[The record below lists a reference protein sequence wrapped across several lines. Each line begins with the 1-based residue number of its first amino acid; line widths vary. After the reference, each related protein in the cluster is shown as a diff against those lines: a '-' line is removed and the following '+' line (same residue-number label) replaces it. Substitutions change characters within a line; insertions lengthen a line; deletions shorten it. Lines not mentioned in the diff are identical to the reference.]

1 MMVSMYPISEIDVAN
16 KTVLVRGDLDVAIEG
31 GVIQEDY
38 RLKALLP
45 TFTYLRTN
53 GAKVVMVGHLGRPEG
68 KHVTELSLRP
78 IGERLHALLGEE
90 IVLVEDWF
98 DNPETITQALASS
111 DVLLLEN
118 IRFDPREE
126 ANDPTLAQIL
136 ASCAD
141 IFVNESFATAHRAHA
156 STVGVAGYLPSYLGI
171 RFAEEIAELTHAREN
186 PAPPLVLIMGG
197 GKAETKVPLVK
208 KMASFADTIL
218 LGGTLMFAAELEGV
232 KGVRFPRDAVRVD
245 DIGPESVAD
254 FTTQLAKAN
263 TIVWNG
269 PVGRFEQEEFRAGTQ
284 AIAEA
289 VVHSS
294 ARTIIGGG
302 DTIAALNLFGV
313 LDKIDFVSIGGGA
326 MLDFLAEGDLP
337 GLKAVRESH

>member
-1 MMVSMYPISEIDVAN
+1 MIVSMRSISDIDVAN
-16 KTVLVRGDLDVAIEG
+16 KTVLVRGDLDVAIED

-38 RLKALLP
+38 RLKALVP
-45 TFTYLRTN
+45 TLTYLRQHN
-53 GAKVVMVGHLGRPEG
+53 AKVILVGHLGRPEG
-68 KHVTELSLRP
+68 KRVAELSLRP
-78 IGERLHALLGEE
+78 IGQRLQELFGEE
-90 IVLVEDWF
+90 IALVEDWF
-98 DNPETITQALASS
+98 DTAETVRQATAQA
-111 DVLLLEN
+111 DIVLLEN

-126 ANDPTLAQIL
+126 TNDPTLAQVL
-136 ASCAD
+136 TECAD

-156 STVGVAGYLPSYLGI
+156 STVGIAAYLPSYLGI
-171 RFAEEIAELTHAREN
+171 RFAEEIAELTHVREN

-208 KMASFADTIL
+208 KMAAFADTIL
-218 LGGTLMFAAELEGV
+218 LGGTLMFANELEGV
-232 KGVRFPRDAVRVD
+232 KGVRFPSDAVRVD
-245 DIGPESVAD
+245 DIGPETITA
-254 FTTQLAKAN
+254 FTAQLAKAN

-269 PVGRFEQEEFRAGTQ
+269 PVGRFEQEEFRHGTQ
-284 AIAEA
+284 TIADA

-302 DTIAALNLFGV
+302 DTIAALNLFGL

-337 GLKAVRESH
+337 GLKAVRDSH